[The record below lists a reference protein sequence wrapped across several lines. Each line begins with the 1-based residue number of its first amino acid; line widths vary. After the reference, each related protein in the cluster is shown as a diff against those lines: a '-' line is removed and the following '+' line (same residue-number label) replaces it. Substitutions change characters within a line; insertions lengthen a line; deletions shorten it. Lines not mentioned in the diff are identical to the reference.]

1 MGARCDMKTLK
12 ERMTIPEPDGKFLSI
27 ITGQEPDAAL
37 RQMVLEFSS
46 RCPLS
51 QTHAHCPFC
60 MLGSLSRTTL
70 ENLVYGMKREAM
82 IFLFDAEC
90 ELRNEILA
98 SRTGA
103 RATKT
108 PS

>member
-1 MGARCDMKTLK
+1 MKTFR
-12 ERMTIPEPDGKFLSI
+12 ERMTIPGPNGKFQPI

-98 SRTGA
+98 RQTVRRTA
-103 RATKT
+103 KA

>member
-1 MGARCDMKTLK
+1 MGARRNLQIFKQ
-12 ERMTIPEPDGKFLSI
+12 RMTIPEPDGKFPSI
-27 ITGQEPDAAL
+27 ITGQETDAAL
-37 RQMVLEFSS
+37 RQMVLEFSN

-60 MLGSLSRTTL
+60 MLGGLSRPSL
-70 ENLVYGMKREAM
+70 EHLVYGMKREAM
-82 IFLFDAEC
+82 VFLFDAEC

-98 SRTGA
+98 RQAGGRTSK
-103 RATKT
+103 R